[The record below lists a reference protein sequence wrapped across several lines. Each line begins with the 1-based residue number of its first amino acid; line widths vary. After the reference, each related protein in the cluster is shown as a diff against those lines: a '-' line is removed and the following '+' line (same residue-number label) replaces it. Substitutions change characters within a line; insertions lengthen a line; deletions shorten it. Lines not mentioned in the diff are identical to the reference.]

1 MIIRKPYAFLIKYFK
16 LIHIILFFLLI
27 FCLFKTRAIYFFFRN
42 YLATGTYLY
51 TSNMAS
57 SYVGVLYFIVVIILI
72 GMFLLIFLL
81 MRQKKKP
88 IFYYVSAL
96 GYSALTFI
104 SLIIFNYVYTA
115 LEYNTFSNQALVLL
129 RDLSMVLYYLDY
141 FFLSV
146 AFIRG
151 FGFNIKKFNFEKDL
165 KELDIT
171 DSDREEIELKS
182 SLDYDKITNTLRRKK
197 RDLSYYVKENSYI
210 LTVFLVIFFLSLT
223 AYISLNKLVIN
234 KVYKEEEVITIDK
247 LDFLVNNSYIS
258 SYDYDN
264 KIIKKDKKFIVIDF
278 NITNNYDTSVR
289 LDIENTRLKIDD
301 EYYYPKFINS
311 FSDIG
316 TTYKNQSIK
325 SKTMGTYL
333 LIFELSAKTKVKNAY
348 LEIYAGK
355 KEVNNQAVLIYK
367 EVKINPKEFNKSNIG
382 TYNLNELATINT
394 YFFKDAKFNISKY
407 ELLEVSN
414 YTYTKCGSDDV
425 GTCVDYNA
433 SVVPGIGKVLLNLE
447 YSFSDSKD
455 IFKFINI
462 KYTKNNKEYY
472 LKNNSIK
479 NITPSNYPSNSVV
492 LECSK
497 EILDASKIVLNF
509 NMRGVEFDYVLK

>member
-1 MIIRKPYAFLIKYFK
+1 MIVRKPYAFLIKYFK

-27 FCLFKTRAIYFFFRN
+27 FSLFKSRSIYLFFRN
-42 YLATGTYLY
+42 YLLSGTYLY

-57 SYVGVLYFIVVIILI
+57 NYIGVLYFIVVIILI

-81 MRQKKKP
+81 MKQKKKP
-88 IFYYVSAL
+88 IFYYLSAL
-96 GYSALTFI
+96 GYSVLTFI
-104 SLIIFNYVYTA
+104 SLIIFNYIYTA
-115 LEYNTFSNQALVLL
+115 LEYNTFSNQVLVLL

-141 FFLSV
+141 FFLTV
-146 AFIRG
+146 AFVRG
-151 FGFNIKKFNFEKDL
+151 FGFNIKKFNFEKDI

-182 SLDYDKITNTLRRKK
+182 SLDYDKISNSLRRKK

-234 KVYKEEEVITIDK
+234 KIYKEEEVITIDK
-247 LDFLVNNSYIS
+247 LDFLINNSYIS

-278 NITNNYDTSVR
+278 NITNNNDSSIK
-289 LDIENTRLKIDD
+289 LDIENTRLKIEN

-325 SKTMGTYL
+325 SKTTGNYL
-333 LIFELSAKTKVKNAY
+333 LIFELENKTNIKDVY
-348 LEIYAGK
+348 LEIYAGL
-355 KEVNNQAVLIYK
+355 KEINKQAILSYK
-367 EVKINPKEFNKSNIG
+367 EVKINPKEFNKNNLG
-382 TYNLNELATINT
+382 TYNLNELAVIDT
-394 YFFKDAKFNISKY
+394 YFFKSAKFNISKY
-407 ELLEVSN
+407 EILEVSN

-425 GTCVDYNA
+425 GTCIDYNA
-433 SVVPGIGKVLLNLE
+433 SVVSSIGKVLLKLD

-455 IFKFINI
+455 IFRFINI
-462 KYTKNNKEYY
+462 KYTKNDKEYY

-479 NITPSNYPSNSVV
+479 NITPSNYSNDSVV

-509 NMRGVEFDYVLK
+509 NMRGVEINYVLK